1 MQAVLPQKASKP
13 AKALRSVMT
22 VSWLV
27 RQLVPISV
35 MASLHR
41 VAAAGAK
48 KTAARSGHT
57 RICGGVETIPVLP
70 KGSEIRPTKSKSKAT
85 PLLRLFLTGAG
96 IANSK

>member
-1 MQAVLPQKASKP
+1 
-13 AKALRSVMT
+13 
-22 VSWLV
+22 
-27 RQLVPISV
+27 
-35 MASLHR
+35 

-85 PLLRLFLTGAG
+85 PLPLQTAG
-96 IANSK
+96 TPILKQGVFYKCER